1 MYLNV
6 LYQDSTTTMK
16 LEMNGRNNSGKRSR
30 YFDIK
35 LFYVSI
41 LVERK
46 EVSIEY
52 FSMDSMWEDFIIKT
66 LIGN

>member
-1 MYLNV
+1 
-6 LYQDSTTTMK
+6 MK
-16 LEMNGRNNSGKRSR
+16 LEINGRYNSGKRSR
-30 YFDIK
+30 YFEIK
-35 LFYVSI
+35 LFYVTI

-52 FSMDSMWEDFIIKT
+52 FSMDSMWEDFITKT